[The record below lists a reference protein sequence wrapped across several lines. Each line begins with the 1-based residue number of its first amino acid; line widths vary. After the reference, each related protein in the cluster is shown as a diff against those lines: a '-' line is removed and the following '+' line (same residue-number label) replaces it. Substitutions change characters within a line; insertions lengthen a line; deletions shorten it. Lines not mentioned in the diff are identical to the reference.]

1 MPALGQTLFIRM
13 NNIALPKKLSFLQTE
28 DKNRAQA
35 ILEPLAPGYGTTVGN
50 ALRRVLLASLPG
62 AAVIGAKIEGATHE
76 FMALPNIKEDI
87 LEIILNLKKIRLHL
101 DEGVDEAR
109 LELKAFGE
117 KIVTAADITKQAGVE
132 ITNPES
138 VIAHLTDMGG
148 KLNMEIFVRRGVG
161 YETIESREEK
171 KNELGFIDVDSIY
184 SPVYT
189 VGLDIE
195 NVRVGKMVNWEKLIL
210 DIETDGTITAEEA
223 FKASANILIEQLNA
237 VVALGEQ
244 PTEIA
249 ENDEVVTPEEATE
262 EAEIKTLVT
271 EEVVEAEA
279 PKKKTKSASAKA
291 IVDKKEKK

>member
-1 MPALGQTLFIRM
+1 M
-13 NNIALPKKLSFLQTE
+13 NNIALPKKISFLPTE
-28 DKNRAQA
+28 ETNRAKA
-35 ILEPLAPGYGTTVGN
+35 ILEPLAPGYGTTLGN

-117 KIVTAADITKQAGVE
+117 KVVTAGDITKQAGVE
-132 ITNPES
+132 ISNPES

-161 YETIESREEK
+161 YETIENREDK
-171 KNELGFIDVDSIY
+171 KTELGYIDVDSIY
-184 SPVYT
+184 SPVFT

-210 DIETDGTITAEEA
+210 EIETDGTMSPEEA
-223 FKASANILIEQLNA
+223 FRSSVLILIDQLKA
-237 VVALGEQ
+237 VVGLEDG
-244 PTEIA
+244 A
-249 ENDEVVTPEEATE
+249 EEEVEEMV
-262 EAEIKTLVT
+262 VT
-271 EEVVEAEA
+271 EEVNSTTEETEPEEVDATPAEVKKA
-279 PKKKTKSASAKA
+279 KKKTKSASAKA
-291 IVDKKEKK
+291 EDESEK

>member
-1 MPALGQTLFIRM
+1 M
-13 NNIALPKKLSFLQTE
+13 NNIALPKKLSFLPTE
-28 DKNRAQA
+28 DKNRSKAV
-35 ILEPLAPGYGTTVGN
+35 LEPLAPGYGTTIGN

-62 AAVIGAKIEGATHE
+62 AAVVGAKIEGATHE

-117 KIVTAADITKQAGVE
+117 KVVTAADITKQAGVE

-184 SPVYT
+184 SPVFT

-195 NVRVGKMVNWEKLIL
+195 SVRVGKMVNWEKLVL
-210 DIETDGTITAEEA
+210 EIETDGTITAEEA
-223 FKASANILIEQLNA
+223 FKASAAILIEQLNA
-237 VVALGEQ
+237 VVALGEHTIEM
-244 PTEIA
+244 PETEA
-249 ENDEVVTPEEATE
+249 VDTVEEATE
-262 EAEIKTLVT
+262 ST
-271 EEVVEAEA
+271 EEVVGESLAVEEGGEYET
-279 PKKKTKSASAKA
+279 PKEKKKA
-291 IVDKKEKK
+291 KKEKK

>member
-13 NNIALPKKLSFLQTE
+13 NNIALPKKLSFLPTE
-28 DKNRAQA
+28 DKNRSKA
-35 ILEPLAPGYGTTVGN
+35 ILEPLAPGYGTTIGN

-62 AAVIGAKIEGATHE
+62 AAVVGAKIEGATHE

-171 KNELGFIDVDSIY
+171 KNELGYIDVDSIY
-184 SPVYT
+184 SPVFT

-195 NVRVGKMVNWEKLIL
+195 NVRVGKMVNWEKLVL
-210 DIETDGTITAEEA
+210 EIETDGTMTGEEA
-223 FKASANILIEQLNA
+223 FKASAAILIEQLNA
-237 VVALGEQ
+237 VVALAEQ
-244 PTEIA
+244 PAEIV
-249 ENDEVVTPEEATE
+249 ENNSEVSEVVS
-262 EAEIKTLVT
+262 
-271 EEVVEAEA
+271 EEVIEESSAAEESTEDET
-279 PKKKTKSASAKA
+279 PKKKA
-291 IVDKKEKK
+291 KKEKK

>member
-13 NNIALPKKLSFLQTE
+13 NNIALPKKLSFLPTE
-28 DKNRAQA
+28 DKNRSKA
-35 ILEPLAPGYGTTVGN
+35 ILEPLAPGYGTTIGN

-62 AAVIGAKIEGATHE
+62 VAVVGAKIEGATHE

-101 DEGVDEAR
+101 DEGLDEAR

-117 KIVTAADITKQAGVE
+117 KVITAADITKQAGVE

-148 KLNMEIFVRRGVG
+148 KLNMEIFVRRGLG

-171 KNELGFIDVDSIY
+171 KNELGYIDVDSIY
-184 SPVYT
+184 SPVFT

-244 PTEIA
+244 PA
-249 ENDEVVTPEEATE
+249 EMPENEEVATSEEATE
-262 EAEIKTLVT
+262 EAEVETPAT
-271 EEVVEAEA
+271 EEVVEEEA
-279 PKKKTKSASAKA
+279 PKKKA
-291 IVDKKEKK
+291 KKEKK

>member
-13 NNIALPKKLSFLQTE
+13 NNIALPKKLSFLPTE
-28 DKNRAQA
+28 DKNRSKA
-35 ILEPLAPGYGTTVGN
+35 ILEPLAPGYGTTIGN

-62 AAVIGAKIEGATHE
+62 VAVIGAKIEGATHE

-117 KIVTAADITKQAGVE
+117 KVITAADITKQAGVE

-138 VIAHLTDMGG
+138 VIANLTDMGG
-148 KLNMEIFVRRGVG
+148 KLNMEIFVRRGLG

-171 KNELGFIDVDSIY
+171 KNELGYIDVDSIY
-184 SPVYT
+184 SPVFT

-210 DIETDGTITAEEA
+210 DIETDGTITAEQA

-244 PTEIA
+244 SAEITEN
-249 ENDEVVTPEEATE
+249 EEEATAKDVVKDTE
-262 EAEIKTLVT
+262 VEIPPT
-271 EEVVEAEA
+271 EEVAEEKT
-279 PKKKTKSASAKA
+279 PKKKAKK
-291 IVDKKEKK
+291 DKK

>member
-13 NNIALPKKLSFLQTE
+13 NNIALPKKLSFLPTE
-28 DKNRAQA
+28 DKNRSKA
-35 ILEPLAPGYGTTVGN
+35 ILEPLAPGYGTTIGN

-62 AAVIGAKIEGATHE
+62 VAVIGAKIEGATHE

-101 DEGVDEAR
+101 DEGLDEAR

-117 KIVTAADITKQAGVE
+117 KVITAADITKQAGVE

-148 KLNMEIFVRRGVG
+148 KLNMEIFVRRGLG

-171 KNELGFIDVDSIY
+171 KNELGYIDVDSIY
-184 SPVYT
+184 SPVFT

-244 PTEIA
+244 PA
-249 ENDEVVTPEEATE
+249 EMSENEEVATSEEATE
-262 EAEIKTLVT
+262 EAEVETPAT
-271 EEVVEAEA
+271 EEVVEEEA
-279 PKKKTKSASAKA
+279 PKKKA
-291 IVDKKEKK
+291 KKEKK

>member
-1 MPALGQTLFIRM
+1 MLALGQTLFIRM
-13 NNIALPKKLSFLQTE
+13 NNIALPKKLSFLPTE
-28 DKNRAQA
+28 DKNRSKA
-35 ILEPLAPGYGTTVGN
+35 ILEPLAPGYGTTIGN

-62 AAVIGAKIEGATHE
+62 AAVVGAKIEGATHE

-101 DEGVDEAR
+101 DEGVEEAR

-117 KIVTAADITKQAGVE
+117 KVVTAADITKQAGIE

-171 KNELGFIDVDSIY
+171 KNELGYIDVDSIY
-184 SPVYT
+184 SPVFT

-195 NVRVGKMVNWEKLIL
+195 NVRVGKMVNWEKLVL
-210 DIETDGTITAEEA
+210 DIETDGTMTAEQA
-223 FKASANILIEQLNA
+223 FKASAAILIEQLNA
-237 VVALGEQ
+237 VVALGEN
-244 PTEIA
+244 TFEMS
-249 ENDEVVTPEEATE
+249 ETEVVDSTEEATE
-262 EAEIKTLVT
+262 VN
-271 EEVVEAEA
+271 EEVAVEAPVTDEGSEEEA
-279 PKKKTKSASAKA
+279 PKKKA
-291 IVDKKEKK
+291 KKEKK

>member
-1 MPALGQTLFIRM
+1 M
-13 NNIALPKKLSFLQTE
+13 NKIALPKKISFLPTE
-28 DKNRAQA
+28 EKNRTRAV
-35 ILEPLAPGYGTTVGN
+35 LEPLAPGYGTTLGN

-117 KIVTAADITKQAGVE
+117 KVVTAGDISKQAGVE
-132 ITNPES
+132 INNPDS

-161 YETIESREEK
+161 YETIENREDK
-171 KNELGFIDVDSIY
+171 KTELGYIDVDSIY
-184 SPVYT
+184 SPVFT

-210 DIETDGTITAEEA
+210 EIETDGTMSPEEA
-223 FKASANILIEQLNA
+223 FRSSVLILIDQLKA
-237 VVALGEQ
+237 VVGL
-244 PTEIA
+244 
-249 ENDEVVTPEEATE
+249 ENEPDEVVEELSE
-262 EAEIKTLVT
+262 T
-271 EEVVEAEA
+271 EEVVNSSVEETEPEEVDATPAEVKKA
-279 PKKKTKSASAKA
+279 KKKTKSASAK
-291 IVDKKEKK
+291 VEDESEK

>member
-1 MPALGQTLFIRM
+1 M
-13 NNIALPKKLSFLQTE
+13 NNIALPKKLSFLPTE
-28 DKNRAQA
+28 DKNRSKA
-35 ILEPLAPGYGTTVGN
+35 ILEPLAPGYGTTIGN

-62 AAVIGAKIEGATHE
+62 VAVIGAKIEGATHE

-101 DEGVDEAR
+101 DEGLDEAR

-117 KIVTAADITKQAGVE
+117 KVITAADITKQAGVE

-148 KLNMEIFVRRGVG
+148 KLNMEIFVRRGLG

-171 KNELGFIDVDSIY
+171 KNELGYIDVDSIY
-184 SPVYT
+184 SPVFT

-244 PTEIA
+244 PA
-249 ENDEVVTPEEATE
+249 EMSENEEVATSEEATE
-262 EAEIKTLVT
+262 EAEVETPAT
-271 EEVVEAEA
+271 EEVVEEEA
-279 PKKKTKSASAKA
+279 PKKKA
-291 IVDKKEKK
+291 KKEKK

>member
-1 MPALGQTLFIRM
+1 M
-13 NNIALPKKLSFLQTE
+13 NNIALPKKISFLPTE
-28 DKNRAQA
+28 ETNRAKA
-35 ILEPLAPGYGTTVGN
+35 ILEPLAPGYGTTLGN

-117 KIVTAADITKQAGVE
+117 KVVTAGDIAKQAGVE
-132 ITNPES
+132 ISNPES

-161 YETIESREEK
+161 YETIENREDK
-171 KNELGFIDVDSIY
+171 KTELGYIDVDSIY
-184 SPVYT
+184 SPVFT

-210 DIETDGTITAEEA
+210 EIETDGTMSPEEA
-223 FKASANILIEQLNA
+223 FRSSVLILINQLKA
-237 VVALGEQ
+237 VVGLEDGAEE
-244 PTEIA
+244 EI
-249 ENDEVVTPEEATE
+249 EE
-262 EAEIKTLVT
+262 IVVT
-271 EEVVEAEA
+271 EEVDSTTEETEPEEVDATPAEVKKA
-279 PKKKTKSASAKA
+279 KKKTKSASAKA
-291 IVDKKEKK
+291 EDESEK

>member
-13 NNIALPKKLSFLQTE
+13 NNIALPKKLSFLPTE
-28 DKNRAQA
+28 EKNRVKAV
-35 ILEPLAPGYGTTVGN
+35 LEPLAPGYGTTIGN

-62 AAVIGAKIEGATHE
+62 AAVVGAKIEGATHE

-109 LELKAFGE
+109 LELKSFGE
-117 KIVTAADITKQAGVE
+117 KVVTAADITKQAGVE

-171 KNELGFIDVDSIY
+171 KNELGYIDVDSIY
-184 SPVYT
+184 SPVFT
-189 VGLDIE
+189 VGLDVE
-195 NVRVGKMVNWEKLIL
+195 NVRVGKMVNWEKLVL
-210 DIETDGTITAEEA
+210 EIETDGTMTAEEA
-223 FKASANILIEQLNA
+223 FKTSAAILIEQLNA
-237 VVALGEQ
+237 VVALGEHTFEMSE
-244 PTEIA
+244 TE
-249 ENDEVVTPEEATE
+249 EEVSPEETTEATEEVTVESLVSEEATE
-262 EAEIKTLVT
+262 EETPK
-271 EEVVEAEA
+271 E
-279 PKKKTKSASAKA
+279 KKKA
-291 IVDKKEKK
+291 KKEKK

>member
-1 MPALGQTLFIRM
+1 M
-13 NNIALPKKLSFLQTE
+13 NNIALPKKLSFLPTE
-28 DKNRAQA
+28 DKNRSKA
-35 ILEPLAPGYGTTVGN
+35 ILEPLAPGYGTTIGN

-62 AAVIGAKIEGATHE
+62 AAVVGAKIEGATHE

-101 DEGVDEAR
+101 DEGVEEAR

-117 KIVTAADITKQAGVE
+117 KVVTAADITKQAGIE

-171 KNELGFIDVDSIY
+171 KNELGYIDVDSIY
-184 SPVYT
+184 SPVFT

-195 NVRVGKMVNWEKLIL
+195 NVRVGKMVNWEKLVL
-210 DIETDGTITAEEA
+210 DIETDGTMTAEQA
-223 FKASANILIEQLNA
+223 FKASAAILIEQLNA
-237 VVALGEQ
+237 VVALGEN
-244 PTEIA
+244 TFEMS
-249 ENDEVVTPEEATE
+249 ETEVVDSTEEATE
-262 EAEIKTLVT
+262 VN
-271 EEVVEAEA
+271 EEVAVEAPVTDEGSEEEA
-279 PKKKTKSASAKA
+279 PKKKA
-291 IVDKKEKK
+291 KKEKK

>member
-1 MPALGQTLFIRM
+1 
-13 NNIALPKKLSFLQTE
+13 
-28 DKNRAQA
+28 
-35 ILEPLAPGYGTTVGN
+35 
-50 ALRRVLLASLPG
+50 LLASLPG
-62 AAVIGAKIEGATHE
+62 AAVVGAKIEGATHE

-171 KNELGFIDVDSIY
+171 KNELGYIDVDSIY
-184 SPVYT
+184 SPVFT

-195 NVRVGKMVNWEKLIL
+195 NVRVGKMVNWEKLVL
-210 DIETDGTITAEEA
+210 EIETDGTMTGEEA
-223 FKASANILIEQLNA
+223 FKASAAILIEQLNA
-237 VVALGEQ
+237 VVALSEQ
-244 PTEIA
+244 PAEIV
-249 ENDEVVTPEEATE
+249 ENNSEVSEVVS
-262 EAEIKTLVT
+262 
-271 EEVVEAEA
+271 EEVIEESSAADESTEDET
-279 PKKKTKSASAKA
+279 PKKKAKSTSAKA
-291 IVDKKEKK
+291 MADKKEKK

>member
-189 VGLDIE
+189 VGLDVE

-210 DIETDGTITAEEA
+210 DIETDGTITPEEA

-244 PTEIA
+244 PA
-249 ENDEVVTPEEATE
+249 EMPESEEVATTKEATE
-262 EAEIKTLVT
+262 EAEVETSAT
-271 EEVVEAEA
+271 EEATEEEA
-279 PKKKTKSASAKA
+279 PKKKA
-291 IVDKKEKK
+291 KKEKK

>member
-1 MPALGQTLFIRM
+1 M
-13 NNIALPKKLSFLQTE
+13 NNIALPKKLSFLPTE
-28 DKNRAQA
+28 DKNRSKA
-35 ILEPLAPGYGTTVGN
+35 ILEPLAPGYGTTIGN

-62 AAVIGAKIEGATHE
+62 VAVVGAKIEGATHE

-101 DEGVDEAR
+101 DEGLDEAR

-117 KIVTAADITKQAGVE
+117 KVVTAADITKQAGVE
-132 ITNPES
+132 ITNPDS

-148 KLNMEIFVRRGVG
+148 KLNMEIFVRRGLG

-171 KNELGFIDVDSIY
+171 KNELGYIDVDSIY

-244 PTEIA
+244 PA
-249 ENDEVVTPEEATE
+249 EMSENEEVATSEEATE
-262 EAEIKTLVT
+262 EAEVESSAT
-271 EEVVEAEA
+271 EEVAEEEA
-279 PKKKTKSASAKA
+279 PKKKA
-291 IVDKKEKK
+291 KKEKK